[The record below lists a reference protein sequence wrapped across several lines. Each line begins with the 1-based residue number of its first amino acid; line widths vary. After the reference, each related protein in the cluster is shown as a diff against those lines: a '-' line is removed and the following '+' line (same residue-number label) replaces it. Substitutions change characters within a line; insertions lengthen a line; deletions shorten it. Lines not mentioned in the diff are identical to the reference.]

1 MPAVRLGSAGSQ
13 VRVARTGTSFT
24 HISTPRTLGQA
35 SSDIRVRLLLE
46 DFNPTAPA
54 NHTVACQ
61 LIIGGNTVNPASTRD
76 EIVDGRSR
84 WREFR
89 FAPAATT
96 SYRIRIEGTG
106 VTAQHPWHVAE
117 RYDLAL

>member
-1 MPAVRLGSAGSQ
+1 V
-13 VRVARTGTSFT
+13 
-24 HISTPRTLGQA
+24 
-35 SSDIRVRLLLE
+35 D
-46 DFNPTAPA
+46 
-54 NHTVACQ
+54 CK
-61 LIIGGNTVNPASTRD
+61 LIIGGSPVNPASWRD
-76 EIVDGRSR
+76 EIVDDRSR

-106 VTAQHPWHVAE
+106 VTAQNPWHVAE

>member
-1 MPAVRLGSAGSQ
+1 
-13 VRVARTGTSFT
+13 
-24 HISTPRTLGQA
+24 
-35 SSDIRVRLLLE
+35 LLE
-46 DFNPTAPA
+46 DFNPDAPA
-54 NHTVACQ
+54 NHTVNCK
-61 LIIGGNTVNPASTRD
+61 LILGSNTVDPASWRD

-89 FAPAATT
+89 FTPAAAT

-106 VTAQHPWHVAE
+106 VTAQFPWHVAE